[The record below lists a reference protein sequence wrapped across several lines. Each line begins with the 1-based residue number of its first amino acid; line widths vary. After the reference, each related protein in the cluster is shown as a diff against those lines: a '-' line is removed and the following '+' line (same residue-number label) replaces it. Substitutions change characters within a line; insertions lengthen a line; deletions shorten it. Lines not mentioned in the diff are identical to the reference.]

1 VDKDTV
7 ILVLSDHGFNPF
19 VRGFNLNTWLRQR
32 GYLRLR
38 NEFRAEDLDLA
49 FAGTNWA
56 RTKAYG
62 LGLNGLYLN
71 LKGREAEG
79 IVEPAEVETLLREI
93 AAGLEAFTDPKTGEK
108 VIQKAY
114 LGREIYSGPADA
126 YRPDIVLGFNRGYRI
141 SWRSPLGR
149 VPKDVLEDNTQK
161 WSGDHMGAAEIM
173 PGIVLANRPIR
184 AEAPSLV
191 DMTASVL
198 DVFGIRTPKDMIGRT
213 VF

>member
-1 VDKDTV
+1 M
-7 ILVLSDHGFNPF
+7 SDHGFTPF
-19 VRGFNLNTWLRQR
+19 VRGFNLNTWLRQG

-38 NEFRAEDLDLA
+38 NEFRSEDLDLA

-79 IVEPAEVETLLREI
+79 IVEPAGAEALLREI
-93 AAGLEAFTDPKTGEK
+93 AAGLEAVVDPKTGEK
-108 VIQKAY
+108 VIHRAF
-114 LGREIYSGPADA
+114 LGKDLYPASTDPN
-126 YRPDIVLGFNRGYRI
+126 RPDIIVGYNRGYRV
-141 SWRSPLGR
+141 SWKSPLGS
-149 VPKDVLEDNTQK
+149 VPKDILEDNAHK
-161 WSGDHMGAAEIM
+161 WSGDHMGAAELL

-184 AEAPSLV
+184 AESPALQ
-191 DMTASVL
+191 DLTASVL
-198 DVFGIRTPKDMIGRT
+198 DVFGIEPPKGMLGRT